1 MVGRLGLAAILAL
14 AGRQM
19 TKMEDHTRCYD
30 REYDLLEEI
39 KWLKGQITY
48 LQEELASAENLI
60 MELQDQLATYDE
72 GFM

>member
-1 MVGRLGLAAILAL
+1 
-14 AGRQM
+14 M
-19 TKMEDHTRCYD
+19 TEDEWKD

-48 LQEELASAENLI
+48 LQEELAAAEDLV
-60 MELQDQLATYDE
+60 DQLRDDLAAYDE